1 MIIVLNV
8 ATGQSEKYFIPLDQ
22 RVYVLEDIDCQ
33 SDLVMERHLKR
44 NGVENID
51 TEETPKMLD
60 FSVNVETNPGRK
72 TNEKGTPIVNN
83 AEKIDLSFLLNLLD
97 GVLEN
102 PGRIIIMTSN
112 FPKLLDHALI
122 RPGRIDVIADF
133 KKCFSATLIEMIEFF
148 YDIFLTEDEKNE
160 IMLLR
165 EHIISPAEMGK
176 LMFENFDDYENVL
189 VKLRELS
196 FEQIEK
202 DEIYVLSQA
211 SQRVINEIS
220 KQIENINHGLQ
231 DCLTS
236 DPPLQNGAT
245 DTIFYPH
252 KKVYEEIKL
261 ADSLNAEKSLEE
273 KIASRLNN
281 DDFYHSTSFAKDYP
295 KSHSDREAFFNKSE
309 KLAEPIAGEKHEHH
323 ISSYIGKEEVEKIVQ
338 KSRDDT
344 PKPEEFNDAVPWQSS
359 SFSAF

>member
-1 MIIVLNV
+1 
-8 ATGQSEKYFIPLDQ
+8 
-22 RVYVLEDIDCQ
+22 VLEDIDCQ
-33 SDLVMERHLKR
+33 SDLVMERSLKR

-51 TEETPKMLD
+51 TEETPKMPD

-72 TNEKGTPIVNN
+72 TNEKGTVLVQN

-102 PGRIIIMTSN
+102 PGRIVIMTSN

-148 YDIFLTEDEKNE
+148 YDIFLTDDEKNG

-176 LMFENFDDYENVL
+176 LMFENFDNYENVL

-196 FEQIEK
+196 FQEVEK
-202 DEIYVLSQA
+202 DEISVLTQA
-211 SQRVINEIS
+211 S
-220 KQIENINHGLQ
+220 
-231 DCLTS
+231 
-236 DPPLQNGAT
+236 
-245 DTIFYPH
+245 
-252 KKVYEEIKL
+252 
-261 ADSLNAEKSLEE
+261 
-273 KIASRLNN
+273 
-281 DDFYHSTSFAKDYP
+281 
-295 KSHSDREAFFNKSE
+295 
-309 KLAEPIAGEKHEHH
+309 
-323 ISSYIGKEEVEKIVQ
+323 GKEEYEKIIQ

-344 PKPEEFNDAVPWQSS
+344 PKPDQFNDVAPWQSS